1 VSMASFGFDPRI
13 SRWSPYHGAYFAV
26 MEGVAQIVAAGGD
39 YSEIRLTFQGYLES
53 LRDDPQR
60 WGKPLAA
67 RVGSLE
73 APQQSEIPAIGGK
86 DSMSGSY
93 QELDVPPTLIS
104 FAVCPNK
111 TQKIKSA
118 TLQSN
123 NSKLSVFIPNLTD
136 DLLLDE
142 NNLKSV
148 FDCIQINN
156 SNIISSATVKF
167 GGLAETIAL
176 MSFGNEIG
184 VEVETTLDLM
194 KFYPA
199 AIVIEHSDALEISN
213 DFKD

>member
-1 VSMASFGFDPRI
+1 
-13 SRWSPYHGAYFAV
+13 
-26 MEGVAQIVAAGGD
+26 
-39 YSEIRLTFQGYLES
+39 
-53 LRDDPQR
+53 
-60 WGKPLAA
+60 
-67 RVGSLE
+67 
-73 APQQSEIPAIGGK
+73 
-86 DSMSGSY
+86 MSGSY

-111 TQKIKSA
+111 THKIKSA

-199 AIVIEHSDALEISN
+199 AIVIEHSDDLEISN
-213 DFKD
+213 DLKDNFYELGKTNASKELKFNEVSISMNEILTEWKSTFSNLFQIGRASCRERVSTSGEDRAAT